1 MPCASK
7 PELLLPVGNVESL
20 YAALEGGADAIYLG
34 LKAFNARGRAANFTN
49 SQFAAIC
56 KLATQKRVKVYVTLN
71 TVIKNN
77 ELPDLLDTLQFLS
90 EQPIAGIIIQ
100 DWGVFNLMRRYFPKL
115 VAHASTQMVNHN
127 SVGANH
133 CQQIGFKRVVLAREL
148 TTKELQLIHQRTNIE
163 TEVFVHGALCYSL
176 SGLCLFSSYLGGA
189 GANRGLCTQPCR
201 RFYNCR
207 GQKRTFFSMK
217 DNQLIS
223 RIEELAQMGVSSLK
237 VEGRLKSGE
246 YVYTVAQ
253 AYRKAIDGET
263 VSDTVDDLSR
273 PKTQWFIGCSI
284 AESIADNPN
293 TGLLIGKVTDCH
305 DGTIVFTTNIE
316 LAKGNRLRVRT
327 DADTDQNAF
336 VLDNF
341 RVVDGLCTAK
351 GFRGTATAGTDI
363 YLTAY
368 RSQKFG
374 TELPTAGRQDVRMPQ
389 AMKKN
394 IIGSIRKQL
403 TTKPKATTIVRID
416 NLDWLQCAALQKAD
430 IVVVSLPML
439 EWQNPLA
446 TNKISGSMLQKIWFE
461 LPPFVSET
469 QIERVRNFCTTLAQK
484 GINRFVLSHLS
495 QCTMLPQRSRFATNE
510 AIYAYNDAAALW
522 VKQQG
527 AEWFCSPAENEYEN
541 LLTGACREAVIPVYF
556 RPRLFSSRMPVKLPT
571 NQFTDERK
579 NRYIRH
585 RVNGLTIITPE
596 QPVCITQYA
605 NKLRGKSFCRF
616 LIDLSF
622 EKPDNNRLA
631 HLLKLLATS
640 EGIQGTT
647 AFNFKKGLR

>member
-7 PELLLPVGNVESL
+7 PELLLPVGNIESL
-20 YAALEGGADAIYLG
+20 FAALEGGADAIYLG

-77 ELPDLLDTLQFLS
+77 ELADLLDTLQFLS
-90 EQPIAGIIIQ
+90 EQPIAGVIIQ
-100 DWGVFNLMRRYFPKL
+100 DWGVFSLMRRYFPKL

-133 CQQIGFKRVVLAREL
+133 SQQIGFKRVVLAREL
-148 TTKELQLIHQRTNIE
+148 TAKELQLIHQRTNIE

-246 YVYTVAQ
+246 YVNTVAQ
-253 AYRKAIDGET
+253 AYRKAIDGEAI
-263 VSDTVDDLSR
+263 SDTVDDLSR
-273 PKTQWFIGCSI
+273 PKTQWFMGSSI

-305 DGTIVFTTNIE
+305 DGTIIFTTIIE

-341 RVVDGLCTAK
+341 RVADGLCTAK
-351 GFRGTATAGTDI
+351 GFRGNASAGTDI

-374 TELPTAGRQDVRMPQ
+374 TELPTAGHQEVRMPQ

-403 TTKPKATTIVRID
+403 TTKPKAATIVRID

-430 IVVVSLPML
+430 VVVVSLPML
-439 EWQNPLA
+439 KWQNLLT

-461 LPPFVSET
+461 LPPLVSET
-469 QIERVRNFCTTLAQK
+469 QIERVRKFCSALAQK
-484 GINRFVLSHLS
+484 GLNRFVLSHLS
-495 QCTMLPQRSRFATNE
+495 QCEMLPPHSRYATNE
-510 AIYAYNDAAALW
+510 AVYAYNDAAALW
-522 VKQQG
+522 LKQQG

-556 RPRLFSSRMPVKLPT
+556 RPRLFTSRMPVKLAA

-585 RVNGLTIITPE
+585 RLNGLTIITPE

-605 NKLRGKSFCRF
+605 NKLRGKNFYRF

-622 EKPDNNRLA
+622 ETTDNNRLA
-631 HLLKLLATS
+631 RLLKLLATS
-640 EGIQGTT
+640 EGIQGTS

>member
-7 PELLLPVGNVESL
+7 PELLLPVGNIESL
-20 YAALEGGADAIYLG
+20 FAALEGGADAIYLG

-77 ELPDLLDTLQFLS
+77 ELADLLDTLQFLS
-90 EQPIAGIIIQ
+90 ERPIAGVIIQ
-100 DWGVFNLMRRYFPKL
+100 DWGVFSLMRRYFPKL

-127 SVGANH
+127 SVGTNYS
-133 CQQIGFKRVVLAREL
+133 QQIGFKRVVLAREL
-148 TTKELQLIHQRTNIE
+148 TAKELQLIHQRTNIE

-201 RFYNCR
+201 RFYYCR

-223 RIEELAQMGVSSLK
+223 KIEELAQMGVSSLK

-246 YVYTVAQ
+246 YVNTVAQ
-253 AYRKAIDGET
+253 AYRKAIDGEAI
-263 VSDTVDDLSR
+263 SDTVDDLSR
-273 PKTQWFIGCSI
+273 PKTQWFMGSSI

-305 DGTIVFTTNIE
+305 DGTIIFTTNIE

-341 RVVDGLCTAK
+341 RVADGLCTAK
-351 GFRGTATAGTDI
+351 GFRGNAAAGTDI

-368 RSQKFG
+368 RSQKFV
-374 TELPTAGRQDVRMPQ
+374 TELPAAGRQEVRMPQ
-389 AMKKN
+389 AMKKS

-403 TTKPKATTIVRID
+403 TTKPKAATIVRID

-430 IVVVSLPML
+430 VVVVSLPML
-439 EWQNPLA
+439 KWQNLL
-446 TNKISGSMLQKIWFE
+446 TSSKISGSMLQKIWFE

-469 QIERVRNFCTTLAQK
+469 QIERVRKFRSALAQK
-484 GINRFVLSHLS
+484 GLNRFVLSHLS
-495 QCTMLPQRSRFATNE
+495 QCEMLPPHSRFATNE
-510 AIYAYNDAAALW
+510 AVYAYNDAAALW
-522 VKQQG
+522 LKQQG

-556 RPRLFSSRMPVKLPT
+556 RPRLFTSRMPVKLAA

-585 RVNGLTIITPE
+585 RLNGLTIITPE

-605 NKLRGKSFCRF
+605 NKLRGKNFCRF

-622 EKPDNNRLA
+622 EPADNNRLA

-640 EGIQGTT
+640 EGIQGTS

>member
-1 MPCASK
+1 MPCAFK
-7 PELLLPVGNVESL
+7 PELLLPVGNIESL
-20 YAALEGGADAIYLG
+20 FAALEGGADAIYLG

-77 ELPDLLDTLQFLS
+77 ELADLLDTLQFLS
-90 EQPIAGIIIQ
+90 EQPIAGVIIQ
-100 DWGVFNLMRRYFPKL
+100 DWGVFSLMRRYFPKL

-133 CQQIGFKRVVLAREL
+133 SQQIGFKRVVLAREL
-148 TTKELQLIHQRTNIE
+148 TAKELKLIHQRTNIE

-253 AYRKAIDGET
+253 AYRKAIDGEA
-263 VSDTVDDLSR
+263 VIDAVDDLSR
-273 PKTQWFIGCSI
+273 PKTQWFMGSSI

-305 DGTIVFTTNIE
+305 DGTIIFTTNIE

-341 RVVDGLCTAK
+341 RVADGLCTAK
-351 GFRGTATAGTDI
+351 GFRGNASAGTDI

-368 RSQKFG
+368 RSQKFV
-374 TELPTAGRQDVRMPQ
+374 TELPTAGRQEVKMPQ
-389 AMKKN
+389 AMKKS

-403 TTKPKATTIVRID
+403 TTKPKAATIVRID

-430 IVVVSLPML
+430 VVVVSLPML
-439 EWQNPLA
+439 KWQNLL
-446 TNKISGSMLQKIWFE
+446 TSSKISGSMLQKIWFE

-469 QIERVRNFCTTLAQK
+469 QIERVRKFCSALAQK
-484 GINRFVLSHLS
+484 GLNRFVLSHLS
-495 QCTMLPQRSRFATNE
+495 QCEMLPPHSRFATNE
-510 AIYAYNDAAALW
+510 AVYAYNDAAALW
-522 VKQQG
+522 LKQQG

-556 RPRLFSSRMPVKLPT
+556 RPRLFTSRMPVKLAA

-585 RVNGLTIITPE
+585 RQNGLTIITPE

-605 NKLRGKSFCRF
+605 NKLRGKNFCRF

-622 EKPDNNRLA
+622 ETTDNNRLA
-631 HLLKLLATS
+631 RLLKLLATS
-640 EGIQGTT
+640 EGIQGTS

>member
-7 PELLLPVGNVESL
+7 PELLLPVGNIESL
-20 YAALEGGADAIYLG
+20 FAALEGGADAIYLG

-77 ELPDLLDTLQFLS
+77 ELTDLLDTLHFLS
-90 EQPIAGIIIQ
+90 EQPIAGVIIQ
-100 DWGVFNLMRRYFPKL
+100 DWGVFSLMRRYFPKL

-148 TTKELQLIHQRTNIE
+148 TAKELQLIHQRTNIE

-223 RIEELAQMGVSSLK
+223 KIEELAQMGVSSLK

-246 YVYTVAQ
+246 YVNTVAQ
-253 AYRKAIDGET
+253 AYRKAIDGEA
-263 VSDTVDDLSR
+263 VIDAVDDLSR
-273 PKTQWFIGCSI
+273 PKTQWFMGSSI

-305 DGTIVFTTNIE
+305 DGTIIFTTNIE

-341 RVVDGLCTAK
+341 RVADGLCTAK
-351 GFRGTATAGTDI
+351 GFRGNASAGTDI

-368 RSQKFG
+368 RCQKFV
-374 TELPTAGRQDVRMPQ
+374 TELPTAGRHDVRMPQ
-389 AMKKN
+389 AMKKS

-403 TTKPKATTIVRID
+403 TTKPKAATIVRID
-416 NLDWLQCAALQKAD
+416 NLEWLQCAALQKAD
-430 IVVVSLPML
+430 KRLNAAKNMVRVAAVC
-439 EWQNPLA
+439 
-446 TNKISGSMLQKIWFE
+446 
-461 LPPFVSET
+461 
-469 QIERVRNFCTTLAQK
+469 ER
-484 GINRFVLSHLS
+484 
-495 QCTMLPQRSRFATNE
+495 
-510 AIYAYNDAAALW
+510 DA
-522 VKQQG
+522 
-527 AEWFCSPAENEYEN
+527 N
-541 LLTGACREAVIPVYF
+541 
-556 RPRLFSSRMPVKLPT
+556 
-571 NQFTDERK
+571 
-579 NRYIRH
+579 
-585 RVNGLTIITPE
+585 
-596 QPVCITQYA
+596 
-605 NKLRGKSFCRF
+605 
-616 LIDLSF
+616 
-622 EKPDNNRLA
+622 
-631 HLLKLLATS
+631 
-640 EGIQGTT
+640 
-647 AFNFKKGLR
+647 